1 MKKSIV
7 WLLEVLA
14 IYLASIIFINAFFM
28 LLRLVV
34 FFTLSIE
41 WEDSLGLAAFGFFVS
56 IVGGFIVLHIRY
68 DE

>member
-1 MKKSIV
+1 MKKSIIG
-7 WLLEVLA
+7 LLEVLA
-14 IYLASIIFINAFFM
+14 IYMASIILINAFFM
-28 LLRLVV
+28 LLRILV

-41 WEDSLGLAAFGFFVS
+41 WADSLGLAIFGFCVS